1 MEETVNDDSE
11 NRFSIDDLNIK
22 VQQAQEILLDLE
34 RRKEEIERQKKQ
46 LEELRQ
52 KQRTFEEDHRTA
64 VDLLTRGLVL
74 LERQAGEL
82 KRQLEEIETIHSQF
96 SDQLKAIESIQP
108 ANWDP
113 MNLEDEL
120 NKALVT
126 VEQAKTIY
134 AQYRDKVGS
143 VNERLA
149 IEEEL
154 EEEEEVP
161 FRFWN
166 KVMSGFAYSLP
177 LILVLL
183 AGMVIWIL
191 KK

>member
-1 MEETVNDDSE
+1 MEAAVSENDE

-52 KQRTFEEDHRTA
+52 KQRTFEEGHKMA

-74 LERQAGEL
+74 LERQGGEL
-82 KRQLEEIETIHSQF
+82 KRQLEELETIHSHF
-96 SDQLKAIESIQP
+96 TEQLKAIESIQP
-108 ANWDP
+108 ASWDP
-113 MNLEDEL
+113 MNLEEEL
-120 NKALVT
+120 NRALVT

-134 AQYRDKVGS
+134 SQYRDKVGTAQEKLE
-143 VNERLA
+143 V
-149 IEEEL
+149 EEEI
-154 EEEEEVP
+154 EEEEVP
-161 FRFWN
+161 FHFWN
-166 KVMSGFAYSLP
+166 KVLSGFAYSLP
-177 LILVLL
+177 LIIVLL
-183 AGMVIWIL
+183 AGMAIWFL

>member
-1 MEETVNDDSE
+1 MEAAVSEDDE
-11 NRFSIDDLNIK
+11 NRFSLDDLNIK

-52 KQRTFEEDHRTA
+52 KQRTFEEGHKTT

-82 KRQLEEIETIHSQF
+82 KRQLEEIETIHTQF
-96 SDQLKAIESIQP
+96 SEQLKAIENIQP
-108 ANWDP
+108 SSWDP

-126 VEQAKTIY
+126 IEQAKSIY
-134 AQYRDKVGS
+134 TQYRDKLG
-143 VNERLA
+143 VNQEKLD
-149 IEEEL
+149 E

-161 FRFWN
+161 FQFWN
-166 KVMSGFAYSLP
+166 KVLCGFAYSLP

-183 AGMVIWIL
+183 AGLVIWVL